1 MKRGR
6 PVSAFGKIVGEAQYL
21 HKSALHQLDSDAL
34 DKVSKAQAL
43 CNETFAWNVVK
54 IDLKDNSRISLLEY
68 SDFATDA
75 FPILLSSCG
84 IDLKSEEVKCRH
96 YSQSNPPVLHRKE
109 LLVESGFSGYSSFK
123 SLTQELEELGAF
135 ENIVELGT
143 KQRWELALRELGIE
157 IHGHQIVPL
166 NDVEQNNQDTQVFRY
181 RTALKRRKLSSCMG
195 ALIDSS
201 LVTRKSQIF
210 DYGCGRG
217 DDVAILQFS
226 EFENVSGWDPHYA
239 KDNPI
244 PASSEFV
251 NLSFVLNV
259 IEDEEERYRVLRSA
273 FQISS
278 KALVFSV
285 MLHHQNTLQFAR
297 PYKDGFLSS
306 INTFQKYYSATEIEQ
321 VVQTIL
327 EERPI
332 KMAAGV
338 YIVFKDKEL
347 EQEYLFKKQLGLLS
361 EIKTPPKEEA
371 VEKYS
376 VELVDEFVSEILAFG
391 RVPKIDEINH
401 NLREIIEETKV
412 SYNRLSRLALSQISI
427 SELSKVQE
435 ALSSEILIFL
445 AINMFDGRVKY
456 GSLPE
461 KMQNDVKAHFGSL
474 RIANENAEKLL
485 FSLSNVEEL
494 FEAALTSEMLGVG
507 SLSDGKFRF
516 HNDQKEKLPT
526 SLKLFFK
533 IGERLHRPIDDG
545 DIVQLHIE
553 SKKMSYLRVDDFA
566 KSPLPR
572 IHSREII
579 NFLNL
584 ELAYVAHA
592 EQKQVRVLYNKS
604 ALMNAKDRNFE
615 MQKDFDLKIKEK
627 CSELFEGQEP
637 KFEDFAKAL
646 MREKIAP
653 PLYF

>member
-1 MKRGR
+1 M
-6 PVSAFGKIVGEAQYL
+6 STFGKIVGEAQYL
-21 HKSALHQLDSDAL
+21 HKSALEKLDSDAL
-34 DKVSKAQAL
+34 AKISKAQLL
-43 CNETFAWNVVK
+43 CNEVFAWNVVK

-68 SDFATDA
+68 SDFETDA
-75 FPILLSSCG
+75 FPILLSSRF
-84 IDLKSEEVKCRH
+84 IDLETEKVKARH
-96 YSQSNPPVLHRKE
+96 YSKSNPPVLHRKE
-109 LLVESGFSGYSSFK
+109 LLVESSFPGYPFFR

-135 ENIVELGT
+135 ENIVDLGT
-143 KQRWELALRELGIE
+143 KQRWEQALRELGIE
-157 IHGHQIVPL
+157 IHGHQIVPI
-166 NDVEQNNQDTQVFRY
+166 NEMGQNNQDIEIFRY

-195 ALIDSS
+195 SLIDSS
-201 LVTRKSQIF
+201 LVTRTSQIF

-239 KDNPI
+239 NDNPI
-244 PASSEFV
+244 PTSSEFV

-259 IEDEEERYRVLRSA
+259 IEDEEERYEVLRSA
-273 FQISS
+273 FKISA

-306 INTFQKYYSATEIEQ
+306 INTFQKYYSAAEIEE
-321 VVQTIL
+321 VVHNVL
-327 EERPI
+327 KERPI

-361 EIKTPPKEEA
+361 EIKTPPKEET

-376 VELVDEFVSEILAFG
+376 VELVDKFVSSILGFG
-391 RVPKIDEINH
+391 RIPKIDELPDD
-401 NLREIIEETKV
+401 LREIIVETKV
-412 SYNRLSRLALSQISI
+412 SFNRLSRLALSQISI

-435 ALSSEILIFL
+435 ELASEILIFL

-456 GSLPE
+456 GSLSDR
-461 KMQNDVKAHFGSL
+461 MQNDVKAHYGSI

-485 FSLSNVEEL
+485 FSLSNVDEL
-494 FEAALTSEMLGVG
+494 FEAALNSERSGVG
-507 SLSDGKFRF
+507 TLFDGKFRF
-516 HNDQKEKLPT
+516 HHDQKEKLPT

-545 DIVQLHIE
+545 DIIQLHIE

-584 ELAYVAHA
+584 ELANVAHA
-592 EQKQVRVLYNKS
+592 EQKQVRVLYHKS
-604 ALMNAKDRNFE
+604 ALMDVADRNFE
-615 MQKDFDLKIKEK
+615 MQKAFDLKIKEK

-637 KFEDFAKAL
+637 RFEDFAKAL
-646 MREKIAP
+646 LREKLVP
-653 PLYF
+653 PKYV

>member
-1 MKRGR
+1 M
-6 PVSAFGKIVGEAQYL
+6 SAFGKIVGEAQYL
-21 HKSALHQLDSDAL
+21 HKSAIAQLDNPTLNKVLKAKALCDDAL
-34 DKVSKAQAL
+34 
-43 CNETFAWNVVK
+43 AWNVIK
-54 IDLKDNSRISLLEY
+54 IDLKDAHRISLLEY
-68 SDFATDA
+68 SDFERDA
-75 FPILLSSCG
+75 FPILLSSRI
-84 IDLKSEEVKCRH
+84 IDLATDVVKSRQ
-96 YSQSNPPVLHRKE
+96 YSASNPPILHRKE
-109 LLVESGFSGYSSFK
+109 LLVESSFPGYSSFK

-143 KQRWELALRELGIE
+143 KQRWEQALRELGIE
-157 IHGHQIVPL
+157 IKDHQIVPTDKQEA
-166 NDVEQNNQDTQVFRY
+166 NTQNIEIFRY

-201 LVTRKSQIF
+201 LVTRKSEIF
-210 DYGCGRG
+210 DFGCGRG

-239 KDNPI
+239 NDNPI
-244 PASSEFV
+244 PSSAEFV

-259 IEDEEERYRVLRSA
+259 IEDEDERYEVLRSA
-273 FQISS
+273 FEISS

-297 PYKDGFLSS
+297 PYKDGFISS
-306 INTFQKYYSATEIEQ
+306 INTLQKYYNATEIEE
-321 VVQTIL
+321 VVHSVL
-327 EERPI
+327 NERPI

-376 VELVDEFVSEILAFG
+376 VELVDKFVSAILGFG
-391 RVPKIDEINH
+391 RIPKIDELSDD
-401 NLREIIEETKV
+401 LREIILETNV
-412 SYNRLSRLALSQISI
+412 SFTRLSRLALSQISI

-435 ALSSEILIFL
+435 ELASEILIFL

-456 GSLPE
+456 SSLSE
-461 KMQNDVKAHFGSL
+461 RMQNDVKAHYGSI
-474 RIANENAEKLL
+474 RSANENAEKLL
-485 FSLSNVEEL
+485 FSLSNVDEL
-494 FEAALTSEMLGVG
+494 FEAALNSERSGIGTLF
-507 SLSDGKFRF
+507 DGKFRF

-533 IGERLHRPIDDG
+533 IGERLHRPIDEG

-584 ELAYVAHA
+584 ELANVAHA

-604 ALMNAKDRNFE
+604 ALMNIVDKNFE
-615 MQKDFDLKIKEK
+615 MQKAFDLKIKAK
-627 CSELFEGQEP
+627 CGELFEGQEP
-637 KFEDFAKAL
+637 RFEDFAKAL
-646 MREKIAP
+646 MREKIALP
-653 PLYF
+653 RYL